1 MMMNLLND
9 FYHQALFATRLF
21 FAVVFEFETLMNKL
35 FLRIPFSF
43 FFMNEMINTVTFL
56 FLTYFFN
63 VIWHQASLLLF
74 ILHFNFSD

>member
-1 MMMNLLND
+1 MMMSLLND

-43 FFMNEMINTVTFL
+43 FL
-56 FLTYFFN
+56 
-63 VIWHQASLLLF
+63 
-74 ILHFNFSD
+74 